1 MKVAVLLLVSCA
13 SLCAQ
18 TPAVETDA
26 QAGFDAIRADDLKT
40 YLTYLS
46 SDQLQGR
53 ETSYPGEKLAADYI
67 AAHFKSLGLKPMGD
81 DGSYLQHF
89 DVELSRPGDRSAVSV
104 TAGGGTKSFT
114 WVKDFLGFR
123 VGEVQCGG
131 PVVCVGY
138 ADNATPE
145 ADRAALA
152 GKVLLS
158 FMGSRGGA
166 PPPARRRMLRGAR
179 RDSGAVAILMVA
191 ADTGALSYERMQTL
205 LTASALTR
213 GTMALKTDSARTAR
227 TGIPSFIV
235 STALARAILEGS
247 GMSLQDLRDRASR
260 DSLFTPVPCAGTTVS
275 VNMELVREERRTE
288 NVVGMLEGS
297 DPELRKDVV
306 VFSAHFD
313 HLGVGPDGAIYH
325 GADDDGSG
333 TVMVMEIARAFV
345 HNPVKPKCSLV
356 FLTVA
361 GEEKGLLGSAYYTAH
376 PPVPLDRTVADFNTD
391 MIGRMDT
398 THEREKS
405 PAYTY
410 VIGADKISTELDSLL
425 RVANRESNAIG
436 LDYRYDTD
444 KDPNQYYRR
453 SDHYNF
459 ARRGVPIVFFFTGDH
474 PDYHRPTDTI
484 DKILFDR
491 MVKIGQVVYY
501 AGWKTA
507 NFGRTL
513 TKNGSGQG
521 YTDQPSL
528 SREP

>member
-1 MKVAVLLLVSCA
+1 MKYALLVLLSCA
-13 SLCAQ
+13 TMEAQ
-18 TPAVETDA
+18 TPAVEKDA
-26 QAGFDAIRADDLKT
+26 QPGFDAIRADDLKA

-46 SDQLQGR
+46 SDELQGR
-53 ETSYPGEKLAADYI
+53 ETSYPGEKKAADYI

-89 DVELSRPGDRSAVSV
+89 DVQVSRMSDQSAINV
-104 TAGGGTKSFT
+104 TAGSGRKTFS
-114 WVKDFLGFR
+114 WLKDFMGFGSR
-123 VGEVQCGG
+123 EVSVSG
-131 PVVCVGY
+131 PVACVGFT
-138 ADNATPE
+138 DNRTPD
-145 ADRAALA
+145 ADRAGLA
-152 GKVLLS
+152 GKVIMS
-158 FMGSRGGA
+158 FMGSRSGG
-166 PPPARRRMLRGAR
+166 PLPSRRGLLRGAR
-179 RDSGAVAILMVA
+179 RDSGVVAMLMVSG
-191 ADTGALSYERMQTL
+191 DSGETSWERMLGL
-205 LTASALTR
+205 LASAGAAR
-213 GTMALKTDSARTAR
+213 GTMTLKGDSGRAARPGPPTY
-227 TGIPSFIV
+227 IV

-247 GMSLQDLRDRASR
+247 GSTLQELRALASR
-260 DSLFTPVPCAGTTVS
+260 DSLFAPVTVGGTTVGVNTS
-275 VNMELVREERRTE
+275 VQREERHAE
-288 NVVGMLEGS
+288 NVVGLLEGS
-297 DPELRKDVV
+297 DPECRKDVV

-313 HLGVGPDGAIYH
+313 HLGVGSDGAIYH

-333 TVMVMEIARAFV
+333 TVMVMELAGAFV
-345 HNPVKPKCSLV
+345 RNRVRPKCSLV

-376 PPVPLDRTVADFNTD
+376 PAIPLDRTVADFNAD

-405 PAYTY
+405 PAYSY

-425 RVANRESNAIG
+425 RVANRESNNIG

-444 KDPNQYYRR
+444 QDPNQFYRR

-459 ARRGVPIVFFFTGDH
+459 ARKGVPIAFFFTGDH
-474 PDYHRPTDTI
+474 ADYHKPTDTI

-521 YTDQPSL
+521 YRDQPTL